1 MQSTIRRIGT
11 QLRRLAEFVAAA
23 LLAVMFLAFLAQIA
37 FRYLFNFPIGWTSE
51 LTVITWLWLVLW
63 GAAFVVTEAEEIRF
77 DLIYGAV
84 GRRARRIMGIVSA
97 VGLLTL
103 YGMSLPAV
111 VDYVTFMKVQSTA
124 YLKIRFDWLFSIY
137 VIFAVAVLVRYLW
150 LLGQALRGKS
160 PEAFDPTKASSGI

>member
-1 MQSTIRRIGT
+1 METGKRVAK
-11 QLRRLAEFVAAA
+11 RLYRFAEFVAAM
-23 LLAVMFLAFLAQIA
+23 LLATMFLAFMVQIV

-77 DLIYGAV
+77 DLIYGSV
-84 GRRARRIMGIVSA
+84 GAGKRRAMAIATAVALIV
-97 VGLLTL
+97 L

-111 VDYVTFMKVQSTA
+111 VDYVTFMRVQSTA

-137 VIFAVAVLVRYLW
+137 VIFAVAVLVRYAWILW
-150 LLGQALRGKS
+150 WALRGRG
-160 PEAFDPTKASSGI
+160 PEAFDPTKAGSGV